1 MRSTGRLALD
11 CGLALALL
19 LGFIGCAGH
28 TTGTVVGHDTEPP
41 PGEEIAL
48 PDLVVEE
55 HVKEEPVVPSV
66 VPPGSEQPQ
75 QEAAAVVEPPP
86 EPSVAPM
93 PEPMPEPM
101 PVPAPEPEPAR
112 PSVTETDLLPFA
124 EGQDPIGVFLLDIP
138 FNFDQYSLRDDA
150 LAFVEVNAT
159 RMKEEGVGKVVLEG
173 RGDEV
178 GTAEYNLVLGERRA
192 REVKRYLQNLGL
204 KPSTMRVITYGKER
218 PLCFEHTTECWQMN
232 RSVRMVVE

>member
-1 MRSTGRLALD
+1 MMEQTTRLALG

-19 LGFIGCAGH
+19 AGFIGCAGH
-28 TTGTVVGHDTEPP
+28 QAATTVGHETQPP
-41 PGEEIAL
+41 EQIAM

-55 HVKEEPVVPSV
+55 QVKQEPVVPSA
-66 VPPGSEQPQ
+66 VPPGTEKPQ
-75 QEAAAVVEPPP
+75 QEMAAVVEPP
-86 EPSVAPM
+86 V
-93 PEPMPEPM
+93 
-101 PVPAPEPEPAR
+101 PEPEPPPPA
-112 PSVTETDLLPFA
+112 VTETDLLPF
-124 EGQDPIGVFLLDIP
+124 EMDPEPIGVFLLDIP

-159 RMKEEGVGKVVLEG
+159 RIREEGVGKVVLEG

-178 GTAEYNLVLGERRA
+178 GTADYNLVLGERRA

-204 KPSTMRVITYGKER
+204 KSSSMRVVSYGKER
-218 PLCFEHTTECWQMN
+218 PLCFEHTTDCWQLN

>member
-1 MRSTGRLALD
+1 MKQTTRLALG

-19 LGFIGCAGH
+19 TGFIGCAGH
-28 TTGTVVGHDTEPP
+28 QTATAVGHETQQPP
-41 PGEEIAL
+41 PDEIAL
-48 PDLVVEE
+48 PDLAVEE
-55 HVKEEPVVPSV
+55 HVKEAPVVPSA

-86 EPSVAPM
+86 EPAVVPM
-93 PEPMPEPM
+93 PEPA
-101 PVPAPEPEPAR
+101 PAPPPL
-112 PSVTETDLLPFA
+112 TETDLLPFA
-124 EGQDPIGVFLLDIP
+124 GDAEPVGVFLLDIP

-159 RMKEEGVGKVVLEG
+159 RLKEEGVGKVVLEG

-178 GTAEYNLVLGERRA
+178 GTADYNLVLGERRA

-204 KPSTMRVITYGKER
+204 KPSTMRVVSYGKER
-218 PLCFEHTTECWQMN
+218 PLCFEHTTECWQLN
-232 RSVRMVVE
+232 RSVRMVEE